1 MSLERELRQL
11 YERAQDGSWPGEQ
24 AAYSQFLRRKVRRG
38 RTMAA
43 GVALALAAVVGVAG
57 MAPRILPRQEEIPP
71 VTPRG
76 TIVQLPDQGLRLVV
90 PEGWEIRQKLTGR
103 AATQVARRGR
113 RSGWSSP
120 HGPASRAAPRS
131 R

>member
-1 MSLERELRQL
+1 MSLERELHQL

-57 MAPRILPRQEEIPP
+57 MVPRILPTRRRFPP
-71 VTPRG
+71 SP
-76 TIVQLPDQGLRLVV
+76 P
-90 PEGWEIRQKLTGR
+90 
-103 AATQVARRGR
+103 AAP
-113 RSGWSSP
+113 SSSSP
-120 HGPASRAAPRS
+120 TRVCGWWSRMGGRS
-131 R
+131 ARS

>member
-11 YERAQDGSWPGEQ
+11 YERAQDESWPGEQ

-57 MAPRILPRQEEIPP
+57 MAPRILPRA
-71 VTPRG
+71 G
-76 TIVQLPDQGLRLVV
+76 
-90 PEGWEIRQKLTGR
+90 
-103 AATQVARRGR
+103 
-113 RSGWSSP
+113 
-120 HGPASRAAPRS
+120 
-131 R
+131 